1 MNSIDWVFIF
11 DDSGKDFPM
20 DKIKFKQY
28 FLIITYGITLFIAL
42 TNIKSV
48 FSVLGRLHSIAVPFI
63 YGLVLAYLLNM
74 PYKSFRERVF
84 KPLEAKGK
92 TSKKAAVALSI
103 LSTYLA
109 VIITLAFLFRFI
121 IPQLISSITQLIQNI
136 PFYLE
141 TLENWAIYLDDT
153 FGVEQMI
160 EWYDSD
166 FWSNISNRAT
176 ELLTQILPYVGDYL
190 MGLTSGIY
198 NWLIGLIISVYL
210 LYGKDLLIRQM
221 NRITKAFCPD
231 KYFVR
236 TIEISH
242 RANYIFNRF
251 ITGNVIDS
259 LIVGI
264 ICFIGMNAFQMPFP
278 LLVSVIIGITN
289 IIPIFGPFIGAV
301 PGIFIILIVDPVKAL
316 VFMFFI
322 LALQQVDGNII
333 KPRIVG
339 NTVGLPGLWV
349 LVSIILGA
357 GLFGITG
364 MLLGV
369 PTFALIYSLLRDEVN
384 ERLKEKGNEIL
395 E

>member
-1 MNSIDWVFIF
+1 
-11 DDSGKDFPM
+11 M
-20 DKIKFKQY
+20 DKIKFRQY
-28 FLIITYGITLFIAL
+28 LLIITYAITLFIAL
-42 TNIKSV
+42 TNLD
-48 FSVLGRLHSIAVPFI
+48 SVLNVLGKLHSIAVPFI
-63 YGLVLAYLLNM
+63 YGLALAYLLNI

-84 KPLEAKGK
+84 LKLELKGGS
-92 TSKKAAVALSI
+92 SKKAAVGLSI
-103 LSTYLA
+103 LSTYLL
-109 VIITLAFLFRFI
+109 VIVLAAFLFRFI
-121 IPQLISSITQLIQNI
+121 IPQLVSSISQLVQNI

-141 TLENWAIYLDDT
+141 TLENWAVYLDKT

-166 FWSNISNRAT
+166 FWTNISDRAT
-176 ELLTQILPYVGDYL
+176 ELLAQILPYVGDYIV
-190 MGLTSGIY
+190 GLTSGIY
-198 NWLIGLIISVYL
+198 NWLIGMIISIYL
-210 LYGKDLLIRQM
+210 LYGKDTLIIQM
-221 NRITKAFCPD
+221 NRMTKAFCPE
-231 KYFVR
+231 KYFVK

-264 ICFIGMNAFQMPFP
+264 ICFIGTSFMQMPFP

-289 IIPIFGPFIGAV
+289 IIPIFGPFIGAI

-316 VFMFFI
+316 IFSIFI

-333 KPRIVG
+333 KPRVVG

-357 GLFGITG
+357 GLFGVAG

-369 PTFALIYSLLRDEVN
+369 PTFALVYSLLRDGVN
-384 ERLKEKGNEIL
+384 SRIKEKKDKVL
-395 E
+395 D